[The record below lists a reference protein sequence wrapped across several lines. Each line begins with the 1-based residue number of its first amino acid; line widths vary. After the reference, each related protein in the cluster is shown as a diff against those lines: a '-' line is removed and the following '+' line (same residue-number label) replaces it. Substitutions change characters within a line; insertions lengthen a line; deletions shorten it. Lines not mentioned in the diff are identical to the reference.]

1 MSSFAVWVIDQQS
14 PWLAPSSTV
23 AAYMLGLVTR
33 GADFLANWGRIDTA
47 LAEALKAEARR
58 RADTHAFFGFI
69 GCAALVAG

>member
-1 MSSFAVWVIDQQS
+1 
-14 PWLAPSSTV
+14 
-23 AAYMLGLVTR
+23 MLGLVTR

-69 GCAALVAG
+69 GFAALVAGKPG